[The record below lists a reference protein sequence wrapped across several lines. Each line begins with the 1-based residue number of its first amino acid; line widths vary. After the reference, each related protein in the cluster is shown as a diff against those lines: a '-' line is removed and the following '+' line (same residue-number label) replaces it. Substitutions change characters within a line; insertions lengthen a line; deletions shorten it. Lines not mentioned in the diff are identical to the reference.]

1 MKIFKIEDYVKLENP
16 TPGKFYRADILTVER
31 EAKDLIGF
39 FGLLVP
45 GSEVPYHIHKKRES
59 VFIPISG
66 EVTMIYEGKEVS
78 IRPGE
83 VVYMPPGKKHG
94 LVNKTD
100 TDMRYLEFCTC
111 PPLES
116 DFVEVEY

>member
-1 MKIFKIEDYVKLENP
+1 MDRK
-16 TPGKFYRADILTVER
+16 
-31 EAKDLIGF
+31 AKDLIGF
-39 FGLLVP
+39 FELLVP
-45 GSEVPYHIHKKRES
+45 DSEVPYHIHKKRES

-83 VVYMPPGKKHG
+83 AVYMSPSKKHG

-111 PPLES
+111 PPFEP
-116 DFVEVEY
+116 DFVEVKY